1 MYNETAERY
10 KKHLLNIISYFR
22 GRETDYRRLSKGMV
36 DTSTSISVD
45 YASAAEIYKD
55 CAEYLE
61 DEFLLILEEEEG
73 GKE

>member
-1 MYNETAERY
+1 
-10 KKHLLNIISYFR
+10 
-22 GRETDYRRLSKGMV
+22 MV